1 MNTYYSMIGRVLDER
16 TPIYNEGYY
25 ILTDADEVRFS
36 TERPRELEIVTV
48 EKFTQILV
56 EGSKN
61 IIKTFANS
69 HHNKDVYVVAL
80 HVDEYPYVRVYM
92 NTLDCF
98 KTTLHTY
105 QENSSNYYTNEGI
118 RSLKYNRGDFD
129 FEYWDKHMGEYG
141 KYILFF
147 ESIFEMAPEV
157 DRDQNIEELDG
168 TPVVAF
174 ESGVIENGYYLCAL
188 KAMQQLIADNTFDC
202 LHKTDDFISYT
213 SVGIDDLEYGLVMRK
228 TIELELLYHV
238 FPHIKE
244 SDIKFNKVMEQ
255 HKNMSVTDALSY
267 WSKDCDSSFTLKIL
281 NDHYKP
287 EYEAFLQLERYGNDL
302 AKICL
307 EKLTHLVHL
316 NNLEDKQLA
325 QILFYTEALHF
336 SGRLTEE
343 QIEQCNVISSKLR
356 EIDNDNSESPTDLDL
371 LVLQY
376 QKYVM

>member
-1 MNTYYSMIGRVLDER
+1 MNTYYSMIGRVLDEK
-16 TPIYNEGYY
+16 TPIYNDGYY
-25 ILTDADEVRFS
+25 ILSDADEVIFS
-36 TERPRELEIVTV
+36 TERPNQIEVVTV

-105 QENSSNYYTNEGI
+105 QENSSNHYTNEKI

-157 DRDQNIEELDG
+157 DRDQNIAELDG

-228 TIELELLYHV
+228 TIELELLYRV
-238 FPHIKE
+238 FPHIQEK
-244 SDIKFNKVMEQ
+244 DIKFNKVMEQ

-267 WSKDCDSSFTLKIL
+267 WSKDCHSSFKLDIL
-281 NDHYKP
+281 AEHYKP
-287 EYEAFLQLERYGNDL
+287 EYEAFLQLERYGSEL

-307 EKLTHLVHL
+307 ERVIQLVQL
-316 NNLEDKQLA
+316 DNLEREHFG
-325 QILFYTEALHF
+325 QICFYIEALHF
-336 SGRLTEE
+336 SGPLTEE
-343 QIEQCNVISSKLR
+343 QLNQCKWITSR
-356 EIDNDNSESPTDLDL
+356 IRILDDENPEL
-371 LVLQY
+371 PKELDQLVLQY
-376 QKYVM
+376 QN

>member
-1 MNTYYSMIGRVLDER
+1 MIGRVLDER
-16 TPIYNEGYY
+16 TPIYNDGYY
-25 ILTDADEVRFS
+25 ILTDADEVGFS
-36 TERPRELEIVTV
+36 TDRPDHIEVVSV

-105 QENSSNYYTNEGI
+105 QENRSNYYTNEEI

-129 FEYWDKHMGEYG
+129 FQYWDKHMGEYG

-147 ESIFEMAPEV
+147 ESIFEMAQEV
-157 DRDQNIEELDG
+157 DRDQNIKELDG

-188 KAMQQLIADNTFDC
+188 KAMQQLMAENTFDC

-213 SVGIDDLEYGLVMRK
+213 SVGANDLEYALVMRK
-228 TIELELLYHV
+228 TIDQELLYRI

-244 SDIKFNKVMEQ
+244 NDIKFNKVMEQ
-255 HKNMSVTDALSY
+255 HKKMSVTDALSY
-267 WSKDCDSSFTLKIL
+267 WSKDCHDSFNLEIL
-281 NDHYKP
+281 AHHYKP

-302 AKICL
+302 AKVCL
-307 EKLTHLVHL
+307 ERLIQLVQL
-316 NNLEDKQLA
+316 DNLENEHLGKTC
-325 QILFYTEALHF
+325 FYIEALHF
-336 SGRLTEE
+336 SGPLTEE
-343 QIEQCNVISSKLR
+343 QIEQCKWIAFRLRILDDENPELSK
-356 EIDNDNSESPTDLDL
+356 ELDQ

-376 QKYVM
+376 QN

>member
-16 TPIYNEGYY
+16 TPIYNDGYY
-25 ILTDADEVRFS
+25 ILSDADEVIFS
-36 TERPRELEIVTV
+36 PERPNQVEVVSV

-69 HHNKDVYVVAL
+69 HHNKDVYAVAL

-105 QENSSNYYTNEGI
+105 QENSSNYYTNEEI

-129 FEYWDKHMGEYG
+129 FEYWDKHMGDYG

-147 ESIFEMAPEV
+147 ESIFERAPEV

-168 TPVVAF
+168 TPIVAF
-174 ESGVIENGYYLCAL
+174 ETGVIENGYYLCAL
-188 KAMQQLIADNTFDC
+188 KAMQQLIAENTFDC
-202 LHKTDDFISYT
+202 LNKTDDFISYT
-213 SVGIDDLEYGLVMRK
+213 SVGIDDLEYSLVMRK
-228 TIELELLYHV
+228 TIELELLYRV

-244 SDIKFNKVMEQ
+244 NDIKFNKVMEQ

-267 WSKDCDSSFTLKIL
+267 WSKDCHDSFNLEIL
-281 NDHYKP
+281 AEHYKP
-287 EYEAFLQLERYGNDL
+287 EYEAFLQLERYGNNL
-302 AKICL
+302 TKICL

-336 SGRLTEE
+336 GGRLTKE
-343 QIEQCNVISSKLR
+343 QIELCNMISSKLR

-376 QKYVM
+376 QN

>member
-1 MNTYYSMIGRVLDER
+1 MIGRVLDER
-16 TPIYNEGYY
+16 TPIYNDGYY
-25 ILTDADEVRFS
+25 ILTDADEVGYT

-69 HHNKDVYVVAL
+69 HHNKDVYAVAL

-105 QENSSNYYTNEGI
+105 QENSSNYYTNEAI
-118 RSLKYNRGDFD
+118 RHLKYNLGDFD
-129 FEYWDKHMGEYG
+129 FEYWDKHMGEHG

-147 ESIFEMAPEV
+147 ESIFERAPQV

-168 TPVVAF
+168 TPIVAF
-174 ESGVIENGYYLCAL
+174 ETGVIENGYYLCAL
-188 KAMQQLIADNTFDC
+188 KAMQQLIAENTFDC
-202 LHKTDDFISYT
+202 LNKTDDFISYT
-213 SVGIDDLEYGLVMRK
+213 SVGIDDLEYALVMRK
-228 TIELELLYHV
+228 TIELELLYRV

-244 SDIKFNKVMEQ
+244 NDIKFNKVMEQ

-267 WSKDCDSSFTLKIL
+267 WSKDCDSSFTLEIL
-281 NDHYKP
+281 AEHYKP

-302 AKICL
+302 TKICL

-336 SGRLTEE
+336 GGRLTEE
-343 QIEQCNVISSKLR
+343 QIELCNMISSKLR

-376 QKYVM
+376 QN